1 MNRERSWGFT
11 PAAERTV
18 QSCRELALGAS
29 SPDVWA
35 ACLILTLLNDES
47 LASACLKQFGVTSE
61 WLQQDE
67 VGTAILQ
74 ALAAGPVVIGE
85 SEGSGCGP
93 QRTLATPD
101 DPAAFVLLLERAR
114 SIAIKHTAEGAISSG
129 VLLLAVVEQNSAL
142 RNRLETIGATLDSI
156 RGALFPEEAS
166 TTAPLALDEPL
177 AIVLSADLRK
187 NPMTAS
193 SQTTPDQPSNSP
205 ADVRMTARILD
216 ACLNRCREGLRVLED
231 FARFLRN
238 DERVCRELKDMR
250 HTLTVSENRLA
261 NAFSEMAL
269 RPSLLAARNTRQDV
283 GTGVTHRNEYARET
297 LQELVTANCRRV
309 QESLRSLEEFGKLVS
324 PEFAAVIKQLRY
336 RSYTVEQDLGQSTEA
351 GCVEVDEIPSA
362 RLRLARVYV
371 LITEAMCHQPWKVVV
386 EASLAGGAG
395 ILQLREKSLSDRE
408 LLSRAKWICDACEAH
423 QALFIMNDRPDL
435 ATLVK
440 AHGTHVG
447 QSELPVA
454 EVRTLLPPGSLIGVS
469 THSAEQLTQAFQ
481 QGAAYA
487 GVGPVFPSTTKAF
500 QQFPGLE
507 FVRQAAAVAVG
518 PWFPIGGITLGH
530 IPELCAAGATR
541 VAVTSAVTQSTSPE
555 QSVRDLLRSLED
567 HGPVLKPTLAEP
579 ARTQSPSFTHMVARP
594 ESF

>member
-18 QSCRELALGAS
+18 QCCRELALGAS

-35 ACLILTLLNDES
+35 ACLMLTLLNDES

-67 VGTAILQ
+67 AARAMLQ
-74 ALAAGPVVIGE
+74 AFADGPVVIGE
-85 SEGSGCGP
+85 SEGSGCGQ
-93 QRTLATPD
+93 QRTLATPE

-114 SIAIKHTAEGAISSG
+114 AIAIKHTAEGAISSG

-142 RNRLETIGATLDSI
+142 RNRLETIGATLDRI
-156 RGALFPEEAS
+156 RGVLFPEEAS

-177 AIVLSADLRK
+177 AIVLSADRRK
-187 NPMTAS
+187 NPMTAPG
-193 SQTTPDQPSNSP
+193 QTTPDQPSSSP
-205 ADVRMTARILD
+205 ADVRMTVRILD

-250 HTLTVSENRLA
+250 HTLTASEKLLA
-261 NAFSEMAL
+261 NAFSEMAPL
-269 RPSLLAARNTRQDV
+269 PSLLAARNTRQDV
-283 GTGVTHRNEYARET
+283 GTGVTHGNEYSRET

-309 QESLRSLEEFGKLVS
+309 QESLRSLEEFGKLVA

-336 RSYTVEQDLGQSTEA
+336 RSYTIEQDLGQATTASR
-351 GCVEVDEIPSA
+351 VEVDEVASE
-362 RLRLARVYV
+362 RLRRARVYV
-371 LITEAMCHQPWKVVV
+371 LITEAMCQQPWKAVV

-408 LLSRAKWICDACEAH
+408 LLSRAKWIRDACEAH

-440 AHGTHVG
+440 AHGAHVG
-447 QSELPVA
+447 QLELPVA
-454 EVRTLLPPGSLIGVS
+454 EVRTLLSPGSLVGVS
-469 THSAEQLTQAFQ
+469 THSAEQLIQAFQ

-507 FVRQAAAVAVG
+507 FVRQAAAAAVG

-541 VAVTSAVTQSTSPE
+541 VAVTSAVTQSASPE
-555 QSVRDLLRSLED
+555 HAVLDLRQSLAD
-567 HGPVLKPTLAEP
+567 HGPVVQPPLAGS
-579 ARTQSPSFTHMVARP
+579 TGP
-594 ESF
+594 ESSSS